1 MLFGC
6 AIKTAYLVPYS

>member
-6 AIKTAYLVPYS
+6 AIKAAYLVPYS